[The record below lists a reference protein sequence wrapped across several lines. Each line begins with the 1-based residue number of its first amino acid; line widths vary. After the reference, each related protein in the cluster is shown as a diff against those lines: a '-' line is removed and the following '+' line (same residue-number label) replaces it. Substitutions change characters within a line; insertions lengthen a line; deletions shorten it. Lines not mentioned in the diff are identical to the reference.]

1 MLILIL
7 QNVNIVYT
15 MSCAFLATL
24 SCILLKRTIRIN
36 YLLLVTCYLFGR
48 IQLNCRN
55 TWFRNTFYVIKYTDR
70 FYIFFHFYGIL
81 KMFHSV
87 ANKLNIEIK

>member
-1 MLILIL
+1 MLERLEF
-7 QNVNIVYT
+7 V
-15 MSCAFLATL
+15 
-24 SCILLKRTIRIN
+24 
-36 YLLLVTCYLFGR
+36 FGR

-81 KMFHSV
+81 KMSYSV

>member
-1 MLILIL
+1 MTRRHARE
-7 QNVNIVYT
+7 VE
-15 MSCAFLATL
+15 
-24 SCILLKRTIRIN
+24 IRVWP
-36 YLLLVTCYLFGR
+36 YSTELP
-48 IQLNCRN
+48 N
-55 TWFRNTFYVIKYTDR
+55 TWFRNTFNVIKYTDR